1 MRVLALDTS
10 TRAGSVAL
18 VEDWRVL
25 AERAG
30 DPSRTHAERLPVDA
44 LELLSEL
51 GWTTSDVDLFAV
63 ASGPGSFTGLR
74 VGIATAQGLAL
85 VHRKH
90 VVPVPALR
98 ALAEAAAKGQPR
110 GATVAAW
117 MDAHRGDVF
126 SALYEISVAGS
137 DTVATLSE
145 LDGPVVGRP
154 SDALDRWAA
163 AGLPQVICGDGASIY
178 ASMVPGTT
186 AVLPHPSLAGIVGR
200 LAVTMAAAGA
210 AVVPASVLPLYVR
223 RPDAEVLR
231 DAAQLK
237 R

>member
-18 VEDWRVL
+18 VEDGRVL

-30 DPSRTHAERLPVDA
+30 DPSHTHTERLPVDA
-44 LELLSEL
+44 LDLLAEL
-51 GWTTSDVDLFAV
+51 GWSTSDIDLFAV

-74 VGIATAQGLAL
+74 VGIATVQGLAF
-85 VHRKH
+85 VHGKR

-98 ALAEAAAKGQPR
+98 ALAEAAADGQPA
-110 GATVAAW
+110 GSKVAAW
-117 MDAHRGDVF
+117 MDAHRHDVF
-126 SALYEISVAGS
+126 SALYEISAAGS
-137 DTVATLSE
+137 DTVATLIE
-145 LDGPVVGRP
+145 LDGPVVGP
-154 SDALDRWAA
+154 PAAALDRWRA
-163 AGLPQVICGDGASIY
+163 AGLPQVLCGDGASMY

-186 AVLPHPSLAGIVGR
+186 AVLPHPALAGIVGR
-200 LAVTMAAAGA
+200 LAGVMAAAGA
-210 AVVPASVLPLYVR
+210 AVMPAGVLPLYVR
-223 RPDAEVLR
+223 RPDAEVVR